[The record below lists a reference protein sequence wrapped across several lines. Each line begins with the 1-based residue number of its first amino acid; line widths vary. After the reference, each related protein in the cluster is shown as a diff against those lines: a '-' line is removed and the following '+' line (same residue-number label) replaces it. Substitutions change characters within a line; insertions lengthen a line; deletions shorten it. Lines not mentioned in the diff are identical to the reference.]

1 MFHVFGGIGVF
12 LLGMSML
19 TNGLKEI
26 AGETLKKWLHTFTR
40 GTLTSLLTGLFMTIL
55 VQSSTATTL
64 ITVGFVSAGL
74 LSFMQ
79 SIGIIIGA
87 NIGSTSTGWII
98 SLVGFKF
105 SLQAL
110 ALPIIAVGVLV
121 QYVAPSDLK
130 KYGGVFTGFGLLFLG
145 IDILQQG
152 MESAENWINFESIS
166 ADSAW
171 AILFFILIGI
181 VMTII
186 MQASSAALATTL
198 AALFA
203 GAIDF
208 EQAAFLVIGQ
218 NIGTTATAIVASIGA
233 SIAAKRTAATHL
245 LFNLIA
251 ALIVTL
257 FIPYILMF
265 VEFITVA
272 ITGSFNETFGL
283 ALFHTLFSVIGAII
297 FVPFARRF
305 AKLLMKLLPE
315 KENALTRN
323 LDHSLVSIP
332 SAALEV
338 AYQTLLQMIKRL
350 TEAMIELIEAK
361 KVTSSYEK
369 KVREVE
375 EAIVTFRKFLNEVQ
389 SASTNERNKHVAIL
403 HALDHLSRLVRVL
416 KEQQVEAICQ
426 QEQLM
431 KKWQKTLIQINES
444 FDSEEKLLEME
455 KELTKTAHKI
465 SEERKARR
473 RRYYERTAV
482 RETQIDV
489 AMNKV
494 QALLWIDRLVYH
506 YWRAFARLVEFK
518 KGEEEETNIEEV
530 VTESM

>member
-186 MQASSAALATTL
+186 MQAS
-198 AALFA
+198 
-203 GAIDF
+203 
-208 EQAAFLVIGQ
+208 
-218 NIGTTATAIVASIGA
+218 
-233 SIAAKRTAATHL
+233 H
-245 LFNLIA
+245 
-251 ALIVTL
+251 
-257 FIPYILMF
+257 
-265 VEFITVA
+265 
-272 ITGSFNETFGL
+272 
-283 ALFHTLFSVIGAII
+283 
-297 FVPFARRF
+297 
-305 AKLLMKLLPE
+305 
-315 KENALTRN
+315 
-323 LDHSLVSIP
+323 
-332 SAALEV
+332 
-338 AYQTLLQMIKRL
+338 
-350 TEAMIELIEAK
+350 
-361 KVTSSYEK
+361 
-369 KVREVE
+369 
-375 EAIVTFRKFLNEVQ
+375 
-389 SASTNERNKHVAIL
+389 
-403 HALDHLSRLVRVL
+403 
-416 KEQQVEAICQ
+416 
-426 QEQLM
+426 
-431 KKWQKTLIQINES
+431 IN
-444 FDSEEKLLEME
+444 
-455 KELTKTAHKI
+455 
-465 SEERKARR
+465 
-473 RRYYERTAV
+473 
-482 RETQIDV
+482 
-489 AMNKV
+489 
-494 QALLWIDRLVYH
+494 
-506 YWRAFARLVEFK
+506 
-518 KGEEEETNIEEV
+518 
-530 VTESM
+530 